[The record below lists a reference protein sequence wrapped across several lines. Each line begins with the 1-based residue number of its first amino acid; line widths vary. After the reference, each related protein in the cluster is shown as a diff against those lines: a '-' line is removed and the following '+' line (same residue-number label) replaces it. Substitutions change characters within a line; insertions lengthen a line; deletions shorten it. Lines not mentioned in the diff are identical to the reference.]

1 MLTRVKS
8 VLSPEAD
15 SFVSRTIGCAIRVHK
30 ELGPGYMEGLYHDA
44 MGIELEAEG
53 LQFDRE
59 VPINVLYRGR
69 PLRLQRLDL
78 VVEKQIVVELKAVE
92 RLDRVHQM
100 QLLSYMKSAGA
111 KVGLLM
117 NFHSEFLPASLR
129 RFVL

>member
-1 MLTRVKS
+1 MLNKVTS
-8 VLSPEAD
+8 VLSPQAE

-30 ELGPGYMEGLYHDA
+30 ELGPGYLEGIYHDA
-44 MGIELEAEG
+44 MGIELDAEG
-53 LQFDRE
+53 LQYQRE
-59 VPINVLYRGR
+59 VAIHVLYRGK

-100 QLLSYMKSAGA
+100 QLLSYMKAASL

-117 NFHSEFLPASLR
+117 NFHSEFLPQTLR